1 MTISMYQASA
11 PALLQMLNSLSVIL
25 DKAESDAVARK
36 IDPSVL
42 INYRL
47 APDMLPLISQIR
59 IAGDFS
65 KGCMARLAGVE
76 NPKFEDNETTL
87 VEAKARIAKTV
98 KFIESFKPADIE
110 GSEVRDIS
118 LTVGGET
125 MKFKGQTYLIHFVLP
140 NVYFHIATAYNILR
154 HCGLQIGKRDFMG
167 AIP

>member
-98 KFIESFKPADIE
+98 KFIERFKPADIE

>member
-11 PALLQMLNSLSVIL
+11 PALLQMLNSLSAIL
-25 DKAESDAVARK
+25 EKAESDAAARK
-36 IDPSVL
+36 IDPSVR

-167 AIP
+167 TIP

>member
-11 PALLQMLNSLSVIL
+11 PALLQMLNSLSAIL
-25 DKAESDAVARK
+25 DKAESDAAARK
-36 IDPSVL
+36 IDPSVIL
-42 INYRL
+42 NFRL

-59 IAGDFS
+59 ISGDFS

-87 VEAKARIAKTV
+87 PEAKARIARTV
-98 KFIESFKPADIE
+98 KFIEGFKPADID
-110 GSEVRDIS
+110 GSEAREIS

-125 MKFKGQTYLIHFVLP
+125 MNFNGQTYLVHFVLP
-140 NVYFHIATAYNILR
+140 NVYFHVTTAYNILR